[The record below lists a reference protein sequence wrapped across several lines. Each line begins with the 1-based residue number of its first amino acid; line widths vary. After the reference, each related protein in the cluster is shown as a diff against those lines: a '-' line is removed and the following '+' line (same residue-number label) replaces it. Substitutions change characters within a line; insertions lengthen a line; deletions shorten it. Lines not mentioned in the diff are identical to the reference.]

1 MGKLVVLKL
10 SGHLINYKEVIKETL
25 RELRSLT
32 NIAKFVV
39 IPGGSVFADFVRE
52 LQGRVGFNDD
62 AAHWL
67 AIKAMEMY
75 GTYILSLD
83 ESGLFVETYN
93 LLETYNALDNGK
105 IPILMPYKVVRTVN
119 ELPHSWDVT
128 SDSIAVYIASLLKA
142 NTVIL
147 AKPLDSVLY
156 PRDNLVKRMT
166 ITELHKLSKDIID
179 PYTPELLYRVKTPL
193 IIYNML
199 KPHLLRHIVNEE
211 PEDYIII
218 TS

>member
-62 AAHWL
+62 VAHWL

-83 ESGLFVETYN
+83 GSGLFVETYN

-105 IPILMPYKVVRTVN
+105 IPILMPYKIVRTVN

-147 AKPLDSVLY
+147 AKPLDSILDV
-156 PRDNLVKRMT
+156 RSNLIKRMT